1 LIAWNAQ
8 NDGAAVILV
17 ANDKIE
23 PLIIMDILEEENVDA
38 AYLHI
43 LDWAKSFQH
52 LDELRSHKPGK
63 EELGPAPQSVHFSGY
78 FVADDGGVIQDDKT
92 IFLNQNVEQLLN
104 KGK

>member
-43 LDWAKSFQH
+43 LD
-52 LDELRSHKPGK
+52 
-63 EELGPAPQSVHFSGY
+63 
-78 FVADDGGVIQDDKT
+78 
-92 IFLNQNVEQLLN
+92 
-104 KGK
+104 

>member
-8 NDGAAVILV
+8 NDGAAVLV

-43 LDWAKSFQH
+43 LD
-52 LDELRSHKPGK
+52 
-63 EELGPAPQSVHFSGY
+63 
-78 FVADDGGVIQDDKT
+78 
-92 IFLNQNVEQLLN
+92 
-104 KGK
+104 